1 MTKKSKTI
9 KTTVENPPLT
19 DDERA
24 SIENM
29 AWVNAR
35 SQYEKETKP
44 QREREEFEHFKRM
57 VRTGDS
63 ASISGVI
70 FQALSNG
77 NIRADVALREYIAEV
92 IDAGRDDELN
102 LQLRFYLVQYLVHPL
117 VRPLQSYARE

>member
-1 MTKKSKTI
+1 MTKKTKVAATI
-9 KTTVENPPLT
+9 P

-24 SIENM
+24 AIENM

-35 SQYEKETKP
+35 SQYEREAKP

-57 VRTGDS
+57 VRSNDS

-77 NIRADVALREYIAEV
+77 NIRADVALREYIAELV
-92 IDAGRDDELN
+92 DAGRDSALN